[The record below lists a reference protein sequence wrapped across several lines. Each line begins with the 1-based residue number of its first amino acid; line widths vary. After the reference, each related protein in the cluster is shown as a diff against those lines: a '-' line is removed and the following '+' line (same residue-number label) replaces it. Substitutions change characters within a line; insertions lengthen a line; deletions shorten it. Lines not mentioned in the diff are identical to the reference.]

1 MSTPATEPRSR
12 FLLVVTSVWL
22 ILVSAIA
29 VIDHVALSQMTTDVR
44 SYESEISIVQADL
57 AKLERQLDDVAAQP
71 ASVSEARFV
80 AAREAW
86 DARIAQLEQA
96 IGNAAQRDELA
107 PMHDRLNAL
116 ETRLS
121 NLRPTRPTP
130 ASRSR
135 STVDATPKNPPEVL
149 VPPFRV
155 LGIDIRGGESF
166 LSVAPTGADTL
177 TQVLALRVG
186 EAYGDWRLEK
196 LNGTSAEFRIGSRS
210 IKLELP

>member
-1 MSTPATEPRSR
+1 
-12 FLLVVTSVWL
+12 VWL